1 MLRHEAVSAGGA
13 GVECAQGSALARA
26 VWYSLGSG
34 NIDLDSL
41 FHTLTSVSMDNTQE
55 TRDAPFIPLDTL
67 PLFIIH
73 PIIMP
78 FNPQPHIRDLVC
90 VGSID

>member
-1 MLRHEAVSAGGA
+1 MRSG
-13 GVECAQGSALARA
+13 ECSEARA
-26 VWYSLGSG
+26 VWYGLGSG